1 MKLAMVR
8 SKLSRKWMDY
18 NGVKLKWSR
27 SLKFDLYRCVS
38 MMLRETTWD
47 HGLSCS
53 SHPHF
58 DGRWKE
64 TEPVPS
70 TIITIRMRQWFWFST
85 ERQKLPCQ
93 FPVEKSASK
102 PRLWQKQKPKPFATV
117 RPLDPQRH
125 PPLAE
130 WGKPHEP
137 SPLRWSSMPLFGMF
151 VDAWWIHTVA
161 SDVSAFLPPSPEP
174 ASLVQQVLPPV
185 GVKKPRG
192 ALEKTTAETA
202 HRDSHGPK
210 TLLRS
215 WLFGSLWIES
225 NFWSFKV
232 CCGIDDPFMDYHGLP
247 IKTDSFL

>member
-1 MKLAMVR
+1 MESSWNEAEVSNLISTVVSRWCCVR
-8 SKLSRKWMDY
+8 PH
-18 NGVKLKWSR
+18 
-27 SLKFDLYRCVS
+27 
-38 MMLRETTWD
+38 ETTD
-47 HGLSCS
+47 CLA
-53 SHPHF
+53 
-58 DGRWKE
+58 
-64 TEPVPS
+64 VP
-70 TIITIRMRQWFWFST
+70 TPFWRKMKGNWACAKHNHTIRMRQWFWFST

-232 CCGIDDPFMDYHGLP
+232 CCGIDGPFMDYHGLP